1 MAQKLFLHQVLVSP
15 RVGGAEH
22 VAIDIHKHS
31 LERWAGSSELLVPTG
46 SETQKRVESESLRY
60 RTYHLDRI
68 LGRNRFASVI
78 ANLDLLRTLR
88 GSSGLLHIHSPFV
101 FGALRPLLAIS
112 RLKTILH
119 IHLDYAEQDL
129 EWPLRQS
136 PDLVI
141 VCAKFMEKRVAR
153 LLASNK
159 RKPTKVAVEM
169 NAVDTQKFTPGDR
182 EQAKR
187 ECGVDPA
194 RPVLLMAANLAPHKG
209 QETAI
214 RAVSALVAKGIK
226 PVLWLVGEERQSGEG
241 FRNRLQALVKE
252 LALEDF
258 VSFLGFRRD
267 VPKLLHAADFFLL
280 PSTQEGL
287 PLSIL
292 EAQASRVVVLAA
304 PTAGIPEV
312 IENGRTGFLLA
323 ADDAKAYAQ
332 TLVSL
337 LDNAELRQT
346 VTEAAYRQ
354 VLSNFTLKKYCDSVL
369 GRYEELLHGT

>member
-1 MAQKLFLHQVLVSP
+1 
-15 RVGGAEH
+15 

-31 LERWAGSSELLVPTG
+31 VERWEGSSELLVPAG
-46 SETQKRVESESLRY
+46 SETQRRVDMESLRY

-68 LGRNRFASVI
+68 LGRNRITSAI

-101 FGALRPLLAIS
+101 FGALRPLLSIS
-112 RLKTILH
+112 RFKTILH
-119 IHLDYAEQDL
+119 VHLDYAEEDL

-141 VCAKFMEKRVAR
+141 VCARFMEERVTR

-169 NAVDTQKFTPGDR
+169 NAVDTEKFTPGDR
-182 EQAKR
+182 ALAKR
-187 ECGVDPA
+187 EFGVEPA

-214 RAVSALVAKGIK
+214 SAVSALVARGIK
-226 PVLWLVGEERQSGEG
+226 PMLWLVGEERQSGEG
-241 FRNRLQALVKE
+241 FSARLHALVKE

-267 VPKLLHAADFFLL
+267 VPKLLHATDFFLL

-312 IENGRTGFLLA
+312 IENGHTGFLLA
-323 ADDAKAYAQ
+323 AGDARAYAE
-332 TLVSL
+332 TLASL
-337 LDNAELRQT
+337 LDNTELRER

-354 VLSNFTLKKYCDSVL
+354 VLSNFTLKKYCNSIL
-369 GRYEELLHGT
+369 GRYEELLHGR

>member
-1 MAQKLFLHQVLVSP
+1 MAQRLFLHQVLVSP

-31 LERWAGSSELLVPTG
+31 VARWEGSSELLVPTG
-46 SETQKRVESESLRY
+46 SETQRRVDMESLRY
-60 RTYHLDRI
+60 RTYHLDRV
-68 LGRNRFASVI
+68 LGRNRFASVM

-88 GSSGLLHIHSPFV
+88 GSKGLLHIHSPFV
-101 FGALRPLLAIS
+101 FGALRPFLSIS

-119 IHLDYAEQDL
+119 IHLDYPEQDL

-141 VCAKFMEKRVAR
+141 VCARFMEERVAR

-169 NAVDTQKFTPGDR
+169 NAVDTEKFTPGDR
-182 EQAKR
+182 ERAKR
-187 ECGVDPA
+187 DLGVDPA

-214 RAVSALVAKGIK
+214 RAVSILVARGFK
-226 PVLWLVGEERQSGEG
+226 PMLWLVGEERQPDGS

-252 LALEDF
+252 LVLGDF
-258 VSFLGFRRD
+258 VSFLGFRKD

-312 IENGRTGFLLA
+312 IEHGRTGFLLA
-323 ADDAKAYAQ
+323 ANDSRAYAE
-332 TLVSL
+332 TLALL
-337 LDNAELRQT
+337 LDNAQLSQT
-346 VTEAAYRQ
+346 ISEAAYRQ

-369 GRYEELLHGT
+369 HRYEELLHET

>member
-1 MAQKLFLHQVLVSP
+1 MAQQLFLHQVLVSP

-31 LERWAGSSELLVPTG
+31 VERWEGSSELLVPAD
-46 SETQKRVESESLRY
+46 SETQKRVEAESLRY
-60 RTYHLDRI
+60 RTYHLDRV
-68 LGRNRFASVI
+68 LGRSRIASAI
-78 ANLDLLRTLR
+78 ANLDLLRKLR
-88 GSSGLLHIHSPFV
+88 GSRGLLHIHSPFV
-101 FGALRPLLAIS
+101 FGALRPLLSVS
-112 RLKTILH
+112 RLKTIVH

-141 VCAKFMEKRVAR
+141 VCARFMEERVAR

-159 RKPTKVAVEM
+159 GKPTKVAVEV
-169 NAVDTQKFTPGDR
+169 NAVDTQKYTPGDR
-182 EQAKR
+182 ELAKR
-187 ECGVDPA
+187 EFGVDPA

-214 RAVSALVAKGIK
+214 RAVSVLVAKGLNPI
-226 PVLWLVGEERQSGEG
+226 LWLVGEERQSGG
-241 FRNRLQALVKE
+241 SFRNRLQALVKE
-252 LALEDF
+252 LALEDL
-258 VSFLGFRRD
+258 VSFLGFRKD

-292 EAQASRVVVLAA
+292 EAQASQVVVLAA

-323 ADDAKAYAQ
+323 ADDARAYAE

-337 LDNAELRQT
+337 LDNTELRQS

-354 VLSNFTLKKYCDSVL
+354 ILSNFTLKKYCNSIL